1 MSIQCKCVLT
11 YTGQAVLNRIYWERT
26 KIKQRRSFLLVQ
38 SKTKDKQGRFYNG
51 AFQYVHTQ
59 CMSQKRWTKMAPLNS
74 QFVNVCN
81 GCSNSL
87 NKQVLLFLLSCSLL
101 KFCITWKS
109 AHLLHLLC
117 IHCYS
122 VYCCLFS
129 VIRWKQCWGDPF
141 EYFHPAK
148 FTKSGHWRILRQ
160 LLFPMEQWNW
170 NEIMKTFN
178 HTKACLGCLVVLMS
192 EVLSN
197 WV

>member
-122 VYCCLFS
+122 ELSPVYCCLFF
-129 VIRWKQCWGDPF
+129 VIRWKQCGEIHSSIFIPKKLQNRVIGGFWGNCC
-141 EYFHPAK
+141 
-148 FTKSGHWRILRQ
+148 
-160 LLFPMEQWNW
+160 FPWS
-170 NEIMKTFN
+170 NETEMKLWK
-178 HTKACLGCLVVLMS
+178 HLIIQKLV
-192 EVLSN
+192 
-197 WV
+197 